1 MMLTIRL
8 LMILIIELLQNK
20 QISIESKA
28 RPRLVM

>member
-8 LMILIIELLQNK
+8 LMVSIIRLLQNK
-20 QISIESKA
+20 QISIEFET